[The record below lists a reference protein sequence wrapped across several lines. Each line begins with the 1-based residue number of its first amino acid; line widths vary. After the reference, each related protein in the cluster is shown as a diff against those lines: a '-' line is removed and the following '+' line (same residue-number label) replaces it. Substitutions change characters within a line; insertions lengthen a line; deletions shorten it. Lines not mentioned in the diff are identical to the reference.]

1 MQVMKTLKVV
11 EIFYSIQGE
20 GANFGKPAIFIR
32 LSHCNKNCW
41 FCDTDWSKGV
51 VMQVEEILDFIKKF
65 PAKMIIWT
73 GGEPTLQL
81 NDDVLSLFSDYYNCI
96 ETNGTNKVPSKI
108 DYITCSPKVSP
119 DILRKNFEF
128 VNEFRYPI
136 GSGEAIPDISELPKA
151 DNYFVSPLF
160 LGEEKKRFEIEPA
173 NIDYCLE
180 FVKNNPTWRISLQL
194 HKILNVR

>member
-1 MQVMKTLKVV
+1 MKTLKVV

-81 NDDVLSLFSDYYNCI
+81 DDDILRLFSDYYNCI

-136 GSGEAIPDISELPKA
+136 GSGETIPDISELPKA

-180 FVKNNPTWRISLQL
+180 FVKNNPTWRISLQM